1 MEGEGSRSQL
11 EQERATLELQKRARE
26 SSVVTGRYDA
36 SFWARLFAATLE
48 QERHAQAD
56 DMVFYATAAIPA
68 GSAEEEDFKIFT
80 DVGGFFVRR
89 RGASGASMPRLG
101 SPSVD
106 WEATFYLNALCNGIE
121 FRLIV
126 TGRTSEAPGAVGE
139 KVATRVFASPHLVPA
154 ADAKTEQQSSFPLLT
169 FQVHDYWNVGSV
181 AVACSGDGGRAQL
194 LGVELLAKGTLL
206 GRGVKAV
213 VFAGALSGAQIE
225 DGFVR
230 QRRNDWAWTRRGE
243 THVPLKGP
251 GGRGEASLVVTPGG
265 EAAEREAERS
275 KGWLGWLKPP
285 PPPQVFKCMVSHVS
299 IHYRDIVAKQLRDK

>member
-1 MEGEGSRSQL
+1 MECEGTRSQL
-11 EQERATLELQKRARE
+11 EQERAALELQKRARE

-36 SFWARLFAATLE
+36 LFWSRLFAATLE

-56 DMVFYATAAIPA
+56 DMVFYATAAAPA
-68 GSAEEEDFKIFT
+68 GGVEEEDFT
-80 DVGGFFVRR
+80 DVGSFFVRR
-89 RGASGASMPRLG
+89 RGATGASMPRLG
-101 SPSVD
+101 SPFVD
-106 WEATFYLNALCNGIE
+106 WEATFYLNALCNAVE
-121 FRLIV
+121 FRLVV
-126 TGRTSEAPGAVGE
+126 TGRSSESPGDVGE
-139 KVATRVFASPHLVPA
+139 KVATRVFASPHLLPA

-181 AVACSGDGGRAQL
+181 AVACSGDRGGAKL

-206 GRGVKAV
+206 GRAVRAV
-213 VFAGALSGAQIE
+213 VFGGALSGAQIE

-265 EAAEREAERS
+265 EAAEMEAERG
-275 KGWLGWLKPP
+275 KGWLGWLKAP

-299 IHYRDIVAKQLRDK
+299 IHYRDIVAKLLGDK